1 MAENQMEKDDVI
13 VAQSYLENKGL
24 DRLPQEYTEEELR
37 KKFVAT
43 QSSLQ
48 EELNEFDEYRHELD
62 TISEQQQNGDDN
74 GYSED
79 ELKREYIYLNRS
91 RQPIQKEYDSVKQYA
106 GYLREYGDEFAQL
119 YRIKDNNEKYGNPE
133 EIQFVE
139 VDITDNGDI
148 LTQDQYF
155 KMRADRNERVKQLA
169 LHISDKEAD
178 VEYNIGMMEYNQPNT
193 PPQIKMQLSLDEETQ
208 DNLDDEKLNAI
219 FAFCEQHG
227 LSVMDMEIRNFDG
240 TLAEAAI
247 REKISQVLEARQAE
261 KAAQIAEENAK
272 EYAMQQQRKKEL
284 NAELQNISLTTDG
297 KLPEGVSEDDL
308 SYDLPEKEQ
317 VSAAVSE
324 TLSQDYDSETAVA
337 EQTPENIG
345 KIQRLARGVATAA
358 VPDSDVP
365 DNLDAHAAEE
375 IDNINAPENTGTIN
389 AARSVSVPTQ
399 NSANAA
405 PKKISKKKAVEA
417 FEKLIGEKGWHKQK
431 NLSYWKTSTGVFGS
445 GWTEFIIYDSED
457 KDNRKKDGLKTK
469 DGGVKYT
476 YSMKLFI
483 DVDNKGVLHFAY
495 RVPNHKKVDESML
508 GDVVGQLKDL
518 GYTAITFPAGMPK
531 NDEKGMW
538 RKAMAEKGIVPIG
551 MGLDSSKVK
560 GMLKAAQEKLTAEEL
575 ADYKYRLAKQMNKH
589 NRANGKRVS
598 ESEQAFIDG
607 MINSYRYSAF
617 TDAYANVFK
626 SKIKG
631 ILRENDTEI
640 GAVKK
645 IAAYKALRK
654 TFEVYKSALEHGGN
668 IMNAAGINGLLPD
681 EKAQLQALGAPIQ
694 KFNNQQMERVFDI
707 LYQHDLRTKQT
718 EFYLRDQLIERA
730 YGEASV
736 YGPRVAPH
744 IALNKVRDEE
754 IGNCDSIND
763 DLTALGID
771 EIKIIKVPNVRL
783 DFKKFDH
790 EYLPEYR
797 RTHPRNNS
805 ATQASEE
812 NSAGEN
818 RSQIR
823 NATIAPEKSVAV
835 KSDKPDNTV
844 VQNLT
849 KNKSN
854 IYN

>member
-13 VAQSYLENKGL
+13 VAQSYLENKEL
-24 DRLPQEYTEEELR
+24 SRLPKEYTEDELR
-37 KKFVAT
+37 EKFAAD
-43 QSSLQ
+43 QDSLQ
-48 EELNEFDEYRHELD
+48 KELSEYDEYRRALD
-62 TISEQQQNGDDN
+62 DISKKQEQGDDQ
-74 GYSED
+74 GYTDD
-79 ELKREYIYLNRS
+79 ELKREYIHLNRS
-91 RQPIQKEYDSVKQYA
+91 RQPVQKKYDSVKKYA
-106 GYLREYGDEFAQL
+106 DYLHEYGDEFAQL

-133 EIQFVE
+133 EIKFVE

-178 VEYNIGMMEYNQPNT
+178 VEYNIGMMEYNQPNM
-193 PPQIKMQLSLDEETQ
+193 PPQTKMQLSFDEETQ

-219 FAFCEQHG
+219 FNFCDAHG
-227 LSVMDMEIRNFDG
+227 LSIADMEIRNFDG
-240 TLAEAAI
+240 TLAEVAI

-261 KAAQIAEENAK
+261 KAAQIAEANAK
-272 EYAMQQQRKKEL
+272 EYAAQKKREKEL
-284 NAELQNISLTTDG
+284 EAELQNISLTTDG
-297 KLPEGVSEDDL
+297 KMPEGVSKEDI
-308 SYDLPEKEQ
+308 SYDLPEENF
-317 VSAAVSE
+317 VSSAVPEASY
-324 TLSQDYDSETAVA
+324 QDNNTETAVVENA
-337 EQTPENIG
+337 PENLG
-345 KIQRLARGVATAA
+345 KIQRLAKGVATAA

-375 IDNINAPENTGTIN
+375 NNNVN
-389 AARSVSVPTQ
+389 AAQSVSIPTQ
-399 NSANAA
+399 NAAAPA
-405 PKKISKKKAVEA
+405 PKKTNKKKAVA
-417 FEKLIGEKGWHKQK
+417 DFEKMMHEGWGKEK
-431 NLSYWKTSTGVFGS
+431 NLSYWKTSTGFFGS
-445 GWTEFIIYDSED
+445 GWTEFIIYESED
-457 KDNRKKDGLKTK
+457 EDNRKKDGLKTK

-476 YSMKLFI
+476 YSLKLFI
-483 DVDNKGVLHFAY
+483 DVDDKGVLHFAY
-495 RVPNHKKVDESML
+495 RTPNHKKIDESYL
-508 GDVVGQLKDL
+508 GDIVGQLKDL

-538 RKAMAEKGIVPIG
+538 RKAMGEKGIVPIG
-551 MGLDSSKVK
+551 MGLDKSKAE
-560 GMLKAAQEKLTAEEL
+560 GMLKAAKEKLTAE
-575 ADYKYRLAKQMNKH
+575 AFANYKYRLAMQMNKH
-589 NRANGKRVS
+589 NRDNGKHVN

-607 MINSYRYSAF
+607 MINSYRYAAF

-626 SKIKG
+626 GKIKG

-645 IAAYKALRK
+645 IAAYIALRK

-668 IMNAAGINGLLPD
+668 IMNATGINSLSPE
-681 EKAQLQALGAPIQ
+681 EKAQLQALGTPIQ

-707 LYQHDLRTKQT
+707 LYKHDLRTKQT

-763 DLTALGID
+763 DLTALGIE

-797 RTHPRNNS
+797 RTHPKNNS
-805 ATQASEE
+805 ATQAAEE

-818 RSQIR
+818 RSQMK
-823 NATIAPEKSVAV
+823 NTTIPEKSASVR
-835 KSDKPDNTV
+835 SDKPDSV
-844 VQNLT
+844 VVKNLT

-854 IYN
+854 VYN